1 MDHAHSHWLRRI
13 WDAYQR
19 VPGLIAPAR
28 RTARHGTDANPP
40 RQAGREAGP
49 RDDFEETAPLVFPL
63 H

>member
-1 MDHAHSHWLRRI
+1 M

-28 RTARHGTDANPP
+28 RTPRHGADANPP